1 MARITAA
8 PAQGLAK
15 EERKTQ
21 TNATTCHPQAL
32 PFIELRR
39 LGLL

>member
-15 EERKTQ
+15 EEKTQ